1 MFPGSAGEESTQVSK
16 ESTGSSAA
24 RSGPPCP
31 VPAGRT
37 PGPAEVAE
45 PPLVLAAES
54 CHLQKEKISLQSKA
68 LLHCKMPN
76 ENFKT
81 TVKTRGRGLSSTAW
95 LWQWVRSS
103 PSDAQDSQATPWP
116 HLPFGHGCRVGSV
129 YRASS
134 PCKAQ
139 FIGK

>member
-24 RSGPPCP
+24 RSGPPSP

-54 CHLQKEKISLQSKA
+54 CHLQKEKS
-68 LLHCKMPN
+68 
-76 ENFKT
+76 
-81 TVKTRGRGLSSTAW
+81 R
-95 LWQWVRSS
+95 
-103 PSDAQDSQATPWP
+103 
-116 HLPFGHGCRVGSV
+116 CRVKLCCIV
-129 YRASS
+129 KCLMKILR
-134 PCKAQ
+134 
-139 FIGK
+139 